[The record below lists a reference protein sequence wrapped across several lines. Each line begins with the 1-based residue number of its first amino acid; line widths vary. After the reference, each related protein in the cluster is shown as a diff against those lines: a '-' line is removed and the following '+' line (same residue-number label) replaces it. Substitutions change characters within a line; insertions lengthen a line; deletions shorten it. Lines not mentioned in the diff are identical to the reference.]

1 MNLQSVSTARTDDI
15 AGSVELSRSA
25 TRATSGASGST
36 SAGRLNVNARHEGEW
51 SGQDAYRNGLAIV
64 LQTEANT
71 LGWAMEETR

>member
-1 MNLQSVSTARTDDI
+1 MTLLV
-15 AGSVELSRSA
+15 LW
-25 TRATSGASGST
+25 
-36 SAGRLNVNARHEGEW
+36 RLNVNARHEGEW